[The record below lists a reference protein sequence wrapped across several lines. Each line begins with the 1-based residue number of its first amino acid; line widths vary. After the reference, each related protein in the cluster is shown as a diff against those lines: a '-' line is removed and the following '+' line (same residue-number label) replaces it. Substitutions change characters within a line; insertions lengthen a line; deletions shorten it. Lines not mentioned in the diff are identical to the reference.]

1 MSLPPSS
8 QPAGVVMLNRHA
20 DGGRALALRRP
31 IESWLARHAPG
42 VALLVPDSPDAA
54 LATLAILAVR
64 TRVVLVGGDGTLQ
77 RMLPALMRCGHRV
90 GLVAAGRHNDVARAL
105 GIAGLLWREA
115 LPYALYAPTA
125 AVDLGQYETEA
136 DTRHFV
142 GRLSVGLAARQDLLA
157 AGLPRWWPL
166 PARQIASGLA
176 ARATGA
182 SQALKI
188 WVNGQLE
195 HDGPAWSVSVCNASG
210 ALGGLQQAPHARLDD
225 HRLDTLVLGEAGPAV
240 FWRMRRG
247 RHIHPP
253 QISLH
258 NTRKLLVDAAEPM
271 AITIDGEPQTATTRF
286 SARVLPRALH
296 VVGAHMLGVPV
307 TERQADAVRSRALGH
322 GLPLEPLSAPTQ
334 PAALPVAVAAAVSA
348 AVPAELA
355 AHEPDAP
362 PSTFPMPLAD

>member
-8 QPAGVVMLNRHA
+8 QPAGVVLLNRHA

-90 GLVAAGRHNDVARAL
+90 GLIAAGRHNDVARAL
-105 GIAGLLWREA
+105 GIAGLTWREA

-125 AVDLGQYETEA
+125 AVDLGQYETDT

-157 AGLPRWWPL
+157 RDLPRWWPL
-166 PARQIASGLA
+166 AARQFASGMA
-176 ARATGA
+176 ARTTGTA
-182 SQALKI
+182 LALKV

-195 HDGPAWSVSVCNASG
+195 HDGPAWSVSVCNVSG

-225 HRLDTLVLGEAGPAV
+225 HRLDTLVLGEAGPGV
-240 FWRMRRG
+240 LWRMRRG

-253 QISLH
+253 QVSLH
-258 NTRKLLVDAAEPM
+258 NTRKLLVDAPQPLD
-271 AITIDGEPQTATTRF
+271 ITIDGEPQTPTTRF

-296 VVGAHMLGVPV
+296 VVGAHMLGVPA
-307 TERQADAVRSRALGH
+307 TERATERTSDAARSRPLGH
-322 GLPLEPLSAPTQ
+322 GLPLEPVPDPT
-334 PAALPVAVAAAVSA
+334 P
-348 AVPAELA
+348 
-355 AHEPDAP
+355 P
-362 PSTFPMPLAD
+362 PSTFPVPLQDEEPRGATPRS

>member
-31 IESWLARHAPG
+31 IETWLARHAPG

-90 GLVAAGRHNDVARAL
+90 GLLAAGRHNDVARAL
-105 GIAGLLWREA
+105 GIASLTWREA
-115 LPYALYAPTA
+115 LPYALFAPTA
-125 AVDLGQYETEA
+125 AVDLGQYETET

-142 GRLSVGLAARQDLLA
+142 GRLSAGLAAHQDTLA
-157 AGLPRWWPL
+157 SGLPRWWPL
-166 PARQIASGLA
+166 PARQLWSGFA
-176 ARATGA
+176 ARASGT

-210 ALGGLQQAPHARLDD
+210 ALGGLEQAPHARLDD
-225 HRLDTLVLGEAGPAV
+225 HRLDTLVLGEAGLGV
-240 FWRMRRG
+240 LWRMRRG
-247 RHIHPP
+247 EHIHPP
-253 QISLH
+253 QVSLH
-258 NTRKLLVDAAEPM
+258 NTRKLLVDAAGPL
-271 AITIDGEPQTATTRF
+271 AITIDGEPQAATTRF
-286 SARVLPRALH
+286 SVRVLPRALH
-296 VVGAHMLGVPV
+296 LVGAHMLGVPAS
-307 TERQADAVRSRALGH
+307 ERQAEAVRSRPLGH
-322 GLPLEPLSAPTQ
+322 GLPLEPSAPPAQ
-334 PAALPVAVAAAVSA
+334 PV
-348 AVPAELA
+348 
-355 AHEPDAP
+355 EPQEPP
-362 PSTFPMPLAD
+362 PSTYPMPLPDDATRTPG